1 MLQRR
6 EADPSSGDGCD
17 SLGIL
22 LRFFDGSDAI
32 EMSWISFF
40 PLLLSS
46 YSSLFKVRLG
56 YLQERLSE
64 IVTRL
69 NENSDGNLFIVVVD
83 IVIKLNKNRLCCQLC
98 WGITQLPGTHMSA
111 PNETFSNNALVA
123 SFHVSAGW
131 QDIVASSHL
140 QSNSTWILAEFSQIS
155 SKSYSIIFFIQKQM
169 RRQHQTRQH
178 GTVLVSSTHF
188 NYFN

>member
-22 LRFFDGSDAI
+22 MRFFDGSDAI

-46 YSSLFKVRLG
+46 YSSLLKVRLG

-69 NENSDGNLFIVVVD
+69 NENSDGNLFIVVD

-140 QSNSTWILAEFSQIS
+140 RIFNLIQLESSQNSRRFLQKVIQSFFYSKTDATSAPNQTARHS
-155 SKSYSIIFFIQKQM
+155 S
-169 RRQHQTRQH
+169 RQFDTFQ
-178 GTVLVSSTHF
+178 LL
-188 NYFN
+188 